1 MQLTNASR
9 PPLIRMNSPTDH
21 HVRPDKRNVVPNPE
35 MLVSNKTFADEQ
47 LALYR
52 TKRQGAYT
60 ICGNSGNTVSFL
72 PLPVATA
79 NFRSIIGTAMSQF
92 VKAFYP
98 ADVDPSITAGYER
111 QRQLLFDLYATTDTA
126 VLETGFNGGTTFPL
140 TLLKPFSRGTVLIN
154 TTDPLQ
160 PPRIDWGAFTNPVD
174 VETMVAAVRKQR
186 DLVATAAMR
195 EIDPVEVA
203 PGANLT
209 SDEQLRAALRQ
220 QAVPTYSHLS
230 STCSMMKR
238 EYGGVVG
245 PGLKVYGVERLSVVD
260 ASIMPLIP
268 STHLSATVYAVAEKV
283 ISSVYFFFF
292 LQYCRELNTPSRI
305 QLTRSHTRR
314 PISSKLGI
322 AFSPTIFL
330 GGPFC
335 VFSVIML

>member
-1 MQLTNASR
+1 
-9 PPLIRMNSPTDH
+9 
-21 HVRPDKRNVVPNPE
+21 

-60 ICGNSGNTVSFL
+60 ICAESGNTVSFL

-79 NFRSIIGTAMSQF
+79 SFRSIIRMAQSQF

-98 ADVDPSITAGYER
+98 ADVDPSIITGYEL
-111 QRQLLFDLYATTDTA
+111 QRELLLDLYATTDTA
-126 VLETGFNGGTTFPL
+126 VLETGYNGGASFPL
-140 TLLKPFSRGTVLIN
+140 TLLKPLSRGTVLIN

-174 VETMVAAVRKQR
+174 VELMIAAVRKQR
-186 DLVATAAMR
+186 EFLATEAMM
-195 EIDPVEVA
+195 EIDPVELA

-209 SDEQLRAALRQ
+209 SDEQLGLALRQ
-220 QAVPTYSHLS
+220 QVAPTYSHLC

-245 PGLKVYGVERLSVVD
+245 PDLKVYDLDRLSVID

-283 ISSVYFFFF
+283 ISLF
-292 LQYCRELNTPSRI
+292 LSLEILVLCIPPPS
-305 QLTRSHTRR
+305 
-314 PISSKLGI
+314 ISS
-322 AFSPTIFL
+322 
-330 GGPFC
+330 
-335 VFSVIML
+335 